1 MTGRDYTKKENDL
14 PRGREVTLSLPPFT
28 GWVKRLV
35 LACAGVFLLQLAG
48 RAIAPQLEAY
58 AEVYLGLVPTLAAH
72 GYIWQL
78 FTYSF
83 LHAGVGHLLVN
94 MAMLWMFGSQEEGDL
109 GSRRFLELYFF
120 CVVGAALV
128 SIAVAYT
135 GLPGLTPRTVTIGA
149 SGGIYGVLIAFGI
162 LYSEQTVFLFPIPI
176 SLKAKYLVA
185 ILIFLVIVATFQPS
199 QGGVANFAHLGGLFF
214 GFLYVKVVPRRG
226 LTYSVSE
233 RFFGVRN
240 SYYRWKRRRAARK
253 FEVYMR
259 EQHDREVKFDD
270 RGNYVPPEDRDKK
283 NGGSRSGWVN

>member
-1 MTGRDYTKKENDL
+1 MARGRDI
-14 PRGREVTLSLPPFT
+14 TLSLPPFT

-58 AEVYLGLVPTLAAH
+58 GEIYLGLVPTLAVH
-72 GYIWQL
+72 GYIWQIV
-78 FTYSF
+78 TYSF
-83 LHAGVGHLLVN
+83 LHAGVTHLLVN
-94 MAMLWMFGSQEEGDL
+94 MAMLWMFGSQEEQDW

-120 CVVGAALV
+120 CVIGAALV
-128 SIAVAYT
+128 TVAVAYA
-135 GLPGLTPRTVTIGA
+135 GLQELTPRTVTIGA

-162 LYSEQTVFLFPIPI
+162 LYAEQTVFLFPIPI

-214 GFLYVKVVPRRG
+214 GFVYVKFVPRRG
-226 LTYSVSE
+226 LTYASSE
-233 RFFGVRN
+233 GFYGLRN

-259 EQHDREVKFDD
+259 QEHDREVKFDD
-270 RGNYVPPEDRDKK
+270 LGNYVPPEDREKK
-283 NGGSRSGWVN
+283 NGGDKSGWVN